1 MKQHDDPL
9 ETALRR
15 SEPEIGD
22 ADFSERVLARL
33 PPRQVDRRAVPRRWT
48 LAGAAAAGSLAT
60 ILLAPTVE
68 SVIGF
73 SVPHFGMAPILT
85 IVAMLMVVAGSFLWV
100 WRAD

>member
-1 MKQHDDPL
+1 MKQHEDAL

-15 SEPEIGD
+15 NEPEIGD
-22 ADFSERVLARL
+22 GGFSERLLARL
-33 PPRQVDRRAVPRRWT
+33 PAARAHRAVPRRWT

-60 ILLAPTVE
+60 ILVAPTIE

-73 SVPHFGMAPILT
+73 SVPYVGMVPVLT
-85 IVAMLMVVAGSFLWV
+85 IAAMLAFAVGSFLWV